1 MKLLVAGG
9 AGYLG
14 SVLIPRLLDRGYD
27 VDVVELFWFGN
38 HLPNQVGILNKDIFH
53 LSVEDLK
60 PYDQVIFLAG
70 LSNDP
75 MAEYSPSKN
84 FVLNAAAPAYLG
96 YIAKIAKVKR
106 YIYASSCSVYGYTE
120 NELYD
125 ETRPVG
131 SSYPYGISKLQGEQ
145 AALQLTNDEFSVI
158 CLRKGTISGYS
169 PRMRLDL
176 IVNTMFKTALRDG
189 VITVN
194 NPSIWRPILSIEDAA
209 TAYIRAVEANAKISG
224 VFNLASGNYT
234 VGEVADVVRSRIEDR
249 LDVRI
254 NLNIRHVQDFRNY
267 KVSVDKAANVLSFHP
282 TGDVKSIVDN
292 LIENVSKFQDWDNPL
307 YSNILT
313 FKELDTKVEVPAM
326 VVCTMNIAVI
336 GANGQL
342 GSDVVSAFAESQDTV
357 DSMTHA
363 EIEIGKLE
371 SVRTRLEKSRP
382 AIVVNTAAM
391 HHVENCERDPE
402 QAYSINATGVRNL
415 ALVTRDLGVPLIH
428 VSTDYVFDGKKNAPY
443 VEDDAPLPLNVYG
456 NSKLAGEY
464 HARTIN
470 PRHFV
475 LRTSALYGKHPC
487 RAKGGRNFVDLMLEL
502 ARTRDRV
509 RVVNDE
515 FVSPTPTIDLAREI
529 VCLSRTDA
537 YGLYHAS
544 SENSCSWYEFA
555 EEIFSLA
562 GVDVKLEAAAPGE
575 FPAKA
580 PRPRY
585 SVLENRELK
594 SIGLNLFTSWKV
606 GLQRYLLESGI
617 AAPAAR

>member
-53 LSVEDLK
+53 LSAEDLK
-60 PYDQVIFLAG
+60 PYDQVMFLAG

-189 VITVN
+189 VVTVN

-209 TAYIRAVEANAKISG
+209 TAYIRAIEANTKISG

-234 VGEVADVVRSRIEDR
+234 VGEVADVVRSRIEER
-249 LDVRI
+249 MDVRI
-254 NLNIRHVQDFRNY
+254 NLSIKHVEDFRNY

-282 TGDVKSIVDN
+282 TGDVESIVDN
-292 LIENVSKFQDWDNPL
+292 LIENMSKFHDWDNPL

-313 FKELDTKVEVPAM
+313 FKELDERVEAPAM
-326 VVCTMNIAVI
+326 A
-336 GANGQL
+336 GAQ
-342 GSDVVSAFAESQDTV
+342 
-357 DSMTHA
+357 
-363 EIEIGKLE
+363 
-371 SVRTRLEKSRP
+371 
-382 AIVVNTAAM
+382 
-391 HHVENCERDPE
+391 
-402 QAYSINATGVRNL
+402 
-415 ALVTRDLGVPLIH
+415 
-428 VSTDYVFDGKKNAPY
+428 
-443 VEDDAPLPLNVYG
+443 
-456 NSKLAGEY
+456 
-464 HARTIN
+464 
-470 PRHFV
+470 
-475 LRTSALYGKHPC
+475 
-487 RAKGGRNFVDLMLEL
+487 
-502 ARTRDRV
+502 
-509 RVVNDE
+509 
-515 FVSPTPTIDLAREI
+515 
-529 VCLSRTDA
+529 
-537 YGLYHAS
+537 
-544 SENSCSWYEFA
+544 
-555 EEIFSLA
+555 
-562 GVDVKLEAAAPGE
+562 
-575 FPAKA
+575 
-580 PRPRY
+580 
-585 SVLENRELK
+585 
-594 SIGLNLFTSWKV
+594 
-606 GLQRYLLESGI
+606 
-617 AAPAAR
+617 